1 MGRRKAAPR
10 PAPPAPIAHTQ
21 RDILV
26 SVATTLQHV
35 DASLRMMQEA
45 QANNLAAT
53 RVLAEQV
60 DDAQS
65 SVDRLDGSV
74 RMLSENVATLGTR
87 LGLKLLSDAESARP
101 GSPPSPSPPSS
112 TDTPAEVVRKRR
124 LQRLTDW
131 YKGLGLTVKILVAS
145 TALVGAAGALVLALW
160 KYASIFDHRVPP
172 PPASS
177 VFMGPPSPSP
187 RGPK

>member
-1 MGRRKAAPR
+1 M
-10 PAPPAPIAHTQ
+10 IAHTQ

-26 SVATTLQHV
+26 AVATTLQHV

-60 DDAQS
+60 DDCQS

-74 RMLSENVATLGTR
+74 RTMSENIATMGTR

-101 GSPPSPSPPSS
+101 ASPPSQSPPSS
-112 TDTPAEVVRKRR
+112 TETLDQKERKRV
-124 LQRLTDW
+124 LQRMTDW
-131 YKGLGLTVKILVAS
+131 VAGLGLTVKIVG
-145 TALVGAAGALVLALW
+145 TAVVLLPTFGSLIYGAWKILAWLLPDQ
-160 KYASIFDHRVPP
+160 FHPP
-172 PPASS
+172 THPPT
-177 VFMGPPSPSP
+177 FMGPPA
-187 RGPK
+187 PK